1 MKKNLSNIHLNNSFS
16 VDDQSLG
23 SQVQETCEPCSLEC
37 EKMNVK
43 INGRK
48 LSDISEEEFLK
59 TLTPFKY

>member
-1 MKKNLSNIHLNNSFS
+1 VKKNLSNIHLNSSS

-43 INGRK
+43 INNRK
-48 LSDISEEEFLK
+48 LSNISEEELIK
-59 TLTPFKY
+59 LLTPFKY